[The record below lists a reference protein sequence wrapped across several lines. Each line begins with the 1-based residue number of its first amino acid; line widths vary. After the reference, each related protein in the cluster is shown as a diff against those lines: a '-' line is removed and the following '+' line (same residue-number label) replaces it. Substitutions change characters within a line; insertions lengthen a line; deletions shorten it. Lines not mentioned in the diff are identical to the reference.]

1 MGVGLGAS
9 ADGRV
14 GAAIGTLPGRRQVW
28 SSCFCTRPEP
38 RRGQGAMAGG
48 VMAFRAWP
56 TSPTMACTTWA
67 EVRASVPW
75 GWAGLSAV
83 RQNAFLA
90 PRTAAGAGRDSTGS
104 VRRATA
110 SVTSR
115 AFACV
120 RAHAGW
126 YARGLTTL
134 GQAAVAGRA
143 DRNRPSPS
151 PGATN
156 AQRLLSITGLGHEA
170 MSGPAARL
178 CGNPLEGRSPGN
190 LLNTCATPA
199 QPRAPRAPVLWR
211 RFGVGDTD
219 RGPSECARNAAMRRP
234 PPRGSSIVVKPQ
246 ILAGPPAGVRLDAA
260 LSYGASGHWP
270 LRRTDTR
277 VHSGVDAGERHRHP
291 ECGKDR

>member
-1 MGVGLGAS
+1 
-9 ADGRV
+9 
-14 GAAIGTLPGRRQVW
+14 
-28 SSCFCTRPEP
+28 
-38 RRGQGAMAGG
+38 
-48 VMAFRAWP
+48 
-56 TSPTMACTTWA
+56 
-67 EVRASVPW
+67 
-75 GWAGLSAV
+75 LSAV

-115 AFACV
+115 VFSCVLVRTGACGCVRVRAGAFGCVCV
-120 RAHAGW
+120 RAGR

-151 PGATN
+151 PGATD
-156 AQRLLSITGLGHEA
+156 AQRLLSITGQGHVA
-170 MSGPAARL
+170 MSGSAARL

-190 LLNTCATPA
+190 LLNTCSTPA
-199 QPRAPRAPVLWR
+199 RPLHNPARHVPSVLWR

-219 RGPSECARNAAMRRP
+219 RGPSERGRNAAVRRP
-234 PPRGSSIVVKPQ
+234 SPRGSSIVVKRQ
-246 ILAGPPAGVRLDAA
+246 IPEGPPAGVRLDAA

-277 VHSGVDAGERHRHP
+277 VHSGVDAGKRHRHP